1 MKINNKLKQKINNSV
16 VRIIAKDTNL
26 CLNRKPSNG
35 VNDDIEARVGTISFN
50 SNYFK
55 ELNPDLIGKLM
66 TQWITI
72 FDDVDDDDFDG
83 EFTEDDEELPLI
95 RV

>member
-1 MKINNKLKQKINNSV
+1 
-16 VRIIAKDTNL
+16 
-26 CLNRKPSNG
+26 
-35 VNDDIEARVGTISFN
+35 
-50 SNYFK
+50 
-55 ELNPDLIGKLM
+55 M

-83 EFTEDDEELPLI
+83 EFNEDDEEMPLI

>member
-1 MKINNKLKQKINNSV
+1 
-16 VRIIAKDTNL
+16 
-26 CLNRKPSNG
+26 
-35 VNDDIEARVGTISFN
+35 
-50 SNYFK
+50 
-55 ELNPDLIGKLM
+55 M